1 MNVLKLH
8 KAEGNYSKQAV
19 IFLSN
24 SLGCA
29 SIKRRHLDVRGVW
42 SEIKRWWCMAFSGFW
57 AAPSLIGPLD
67 RSTQALPTRLG
78 LLTLPR
84 LASALSMM
92 MVESTTGTCR
102 VHCLLWYIHSKSSPP
117 LSRLIAAKTHLRS

>member
-42 SEIKRWWCMAFSGFW
+42 SEIKRWCMAFSRFW
-57 AAPSLIGPLD
+57 AAPSLIGSLD

-92 MVESTTGTCR
+92 IIESTTGT
-102 VHCLLWYIHSKSSPP
+102 
-117 LSRLIAAKTHLRS
+117 